1 MRRAKKGLAILASTV
16 LMVTSAVNYHGLTF
30 SVNVYSEETS
40 NEETVSES
48 GAEEAVAQVLTEA
61 QAEVAAEA
69 PVAEVQEAAAQDTPA
84 NAEVPEQSAAQ
95 EVTMETV
102 AAETTMPENGMET
115 IETVEAETAT
125 TAVNTVAENDI
136 VTETEATTVSEESK
150 ETSEFDNAIKFDEN
164 ETEAEDKTE
173 EEYEVETEEY
183 ETETEYEI
191 GDFEGK
197 WDDEGIMVTSL
208 LPLDEITVYLV
219 LEDKTENEIKNMSID
234 EVLNSLQDSD
244 GNKVSIPEDATT
256 AWRYVKDETDGIET
270 YEEYPLGQGATIDM
284 SAEDD
289 SIVKYNM
296 ELIVGSR
303 SQLDTNNKRYLI
315 TVYLPG
321 ELMDEYS
328 YELYQQDELGVRTKV
343 NPTKSSQLVTSG
355 DVAIV
360 TCVVIEGH
368 VEGTEYYLGLH
379 SEIAGHPDIQTEVY
393 TDAEWEKYEA
403 GLEAI
408 SCTAEIL
415 NQDMTKKDSGLKG
428 VYDFSAATSSEEDL
442 KKNTFHVIKTDRK
455 TGNVISSTKLAYV
468 ILVNAYVLEGKLLAY
483 NSQSNNMVDATCYKS
498 MFTKRFMKYHS
509 STEVNGTT
517 VMVGTSFDI
526 TILAYMLK
534 EEYLAEDELY
544 FALVKPEVEIEGGLL
559 KAVEGVYASLED
571 ALNEPDIKEQ
581 LYVSDFG
588 NGQVGYKGTYK
599 KLKFFT
605 LFFASGKVSNIGVIV
620 TTYDSK
626 FDLNY
631 IRSYTDAP
639 IIGESDPWF
648 QITGVMQND
657 IEVPSFIVQNGSNM
671 NLDTMYGY
679 GYQTVLIQDENV
691 DLSQLQPVF
700 WTADTEHVTDVRING
715 QPVTSGSVIDCS
727 TGIVQYTVVIDGHQ
741 KNYQVNF
748 VKSSPEA
755 KLFVAGPQ
763 TQEVFL
769 DEYTE
774 YKHDILIANMG
785 QKELTG
791 LRIELNATNCKLD
804 DYWTVGGENNST
816 LAPFDSTTTDTEYGV
831 LGNLAKVRLLPLN
844 DEGGEIEGTLTVYA
858 DGQEPI
864 VINLTGRAQ
873 NPKIVTDQEK
883 FDQVTAVKYVPYSYM
898 ITTNNMY
905 DWNEVT
911 YTLTGKLPEGVEWYP
926 ETGEIYG
933 VPQEVG
939 TFPITV
945 EAAFKSDTYTFESS
959 KVDLVL
965 TVLDNSNEN
974 VYNASDDGY
983 SIKQALGT
991 DAGDYNFVLTSLED
1005 AVFVSY
1011 GEFSEFNNEYCGVWL
1026 NGQKLEEGKDYDA
1039 ESGSTR
1045 ITIHGETFENTD
1057 YVNQDGENTIALEF
1071 RKDGNRNEELKRTSQ
1086 NFTIN
1091 TTKPTE
1097 TEPTVAPTT
1106 APKPTVTPTTAE
1118 PTKPTTAPTTAEP
1131 TKPTTTPTKP
1141 TVEPTKPTAEEST
1154 TAKATTAEEPTKEES
1169 TTAKPSETSG
1179 TESNSETSS
1188 NKETST
1194 GSKSDETKKPNETKS
1209 AASSTDTPETA
1220 STAKENETNASST
1233 ETTAASVTCTVKM
1246 VDAENKAIDNLNI
1259 ELHSTPQKAITDENG
1274 CAAFDSIEF
1283 GSHTLYVKNADGTT
1297 EDSISF
1303 TIAEGK
1309 ALALNGNVITA
1320 PNGADFILLVRYDQ
1334 NKLEF
1339 VSVHNNDSTSLSVIL
1354 GIEDYAEWIGA
1365 FLFGIGIAMAMCLC
1379 AYAISSAARRRK

>member
-48 GAEEAVAQVLTEA
+48 GEEEAAAQVLTEA

-115 IETVEAETAT
+115 IETVEAETAA

-150 ETSEFDNAIKFDEN
+150 ETSEFDNAAKFDEN

-284 SAEDD
+284 SSSDD
-289 SIVKYNM
+289 DITKYNM
-296 ELIVGSR
+296 ELIVGSEN
-303 SQLDTNNKRYLI
+303 QLDRENERYLI
-315 TVYLPG
+315 TVYLSSRIS
-321 ELMDEYS
+321 EKIS
-328 YELYQQDELGVRTKV
+328 YELYRQSESGERTRIEPERIDESFSTMLGISTKTTIYII
-343 NPTKSSQLVTSG
+343 P
-355 DVAIV
+355 D
-360 TCVVIEGH
+360 H
-368 VEGTEYYLGLH
+368 VSETEYYLGIY
-379 SEIAGHPDIQTEVY
+379 SEAVKHPEIQVEVY
-393 TDAEWEKYEA
+393 T
-403 GLEAI
+403 GLEFLNYQWGLSA
-408 SCTAEIL
+408 SPCTDQIL
-415 NQDMTKKDSGLKG
+415 NQDMTQKDRGQKGIYDDPKNMYDALKNEFFLIYRDRETG
-428 VYDFSAATSSEEDL
+428 VEISKSPFSFCVVSDESYIDGKMYTYDGQNMLDVICVEQ
-442 KKNTFHVIKTDRK
+442 KNLDIDNFEFDMS
-455 TGNVISSTKLAYV
+455 TGNVEDY
-468 ILVNAYVLEGKLLAY
+468 NAVELK
-483 NSQSNNMVDATCYKS
+483 
-498 MFTKRFMKYHS
+498 
-509 STEVNGTT
+509 
-517 VMVGTSFDI
+517 
-526 TILAYMLK
+526 AYMLQK
-534 EEYLAEDELY
+534 GYSASDDFLFVMNAHGTIYGDDANSY
-544 FALVKPEVEIEGGLL
+544 VV
-559 KAVEGVYASLED
+559 KAVEGLYDSLEAAAD
-571 ALNEPDIKEQ
+571 QPDIKEQ
-581 LYVSDFG
+581 LIPTDQ
-588 NGQVGYKGTYK
+588 NQIPRGYKANYDYRNNGKYFTIFFEDGTIFKYNIRVMDY
-599 KLKFFT
+599 
-605 LFFASGKVSNIGVIV
+605 ASQ
-620 TTYDSK
+620 YDPDYVKS
-626 FDLNY
+626 F
-631 IRSYTDAP
+631 TDAP
-639 IIGESDPWF
+639 VIGESDPWF

-816 LAPFDSTTTDTEYGV
+816 LAPFESTTTDTEYGV

-898 ITTNNMY
+898 ITTNCMY
-905 DWNEVT
+905 DWTDVE
-911 YTLTGKLPEGVEWYP
+911 YTLTGDLPDGVEWIP

-1026 NGQKLEEGKDYDA
+1026 NGQKLVEGKDYDA

-1045 ITIHGETFENTD
+1045 VTIYGETFENTD

-1106 APKPTVTPTTAE
+1106 APKPT
-1118 PTKPTTAPTTAEP
+1118 TAPTTEEP
-1131 TKPTTTPTKP
+1131 TKPTTTPTTAESTKPTKP
-1141 TVEPTKPTAEEST
+1141 TVEPTKPTTEEST

-1220 STAKENETNASST
+1220 STAKENETSASST

-1246 VDAENKAIDNLNI
+1246 VDAENKAIDNLSL
-1259 ELHSTPQKAITDENG
+1259 ELHSTPQMAVTDANG

-1339 VSVHNNDSTSLSVIL
+1339 VSVHNNDSTSLTVIL

-1365 FLFGIGIAMAMCLC
+1365 FLFGIGIAMTMCLC